1 VAGVGS
7 LGQMHP
13 VRCPLAR
20 AGRGDQEG
28 KVITMKDMTVYVVH
42 HDHGGWSVRTT
53 SVGKKWTEGPEK
65 DCTVYEATLNAK
77 AARSIAQ
84 EYLARLAEEEGEA
97 GPGEE
102 AR

>member
-1 VAGVGS
+1 
-7 LGQMHP
+7 
-13 VRCPLAR
+13 
-20 AGRGDQEG
+20 
-28 KVITMKDMTVYVVH
+28 
-42 HDHGGWSVRTT
+42 
-53 SVGKKWTEGPEK
+53 
-65 DCTVYEATLNAK
+65 VYEATLNAK